1 MRYSVSYAALAAA
14 LVIAQHPALAA
25 APGGEEIVVTA
36 SRAPSGLTRAQLGGS
51 VTLLQPLDL
60 SLRQTR
66 IVSDVLRD
74 VPGIS
79 VSRLGG
85 VGGQTQIRLRGS
97 ESNHTLVLIDGL
109 EASDPFQ
116 GEFDF
121 SALIADDLARIE
133 VLRGQQ
139 SALYGSDAI
148 GGVVNY
154 LTVSGAEA
162 PGVRGR
168 IEGGS
173 FGAYEGA
180 LRLAGADD
188 RLDYVF
194 SAGHRRS
201 DGTPNSR
208 FGSRDL
214 GAENTALSGRLV
226 YRAGPHLRLR
236 ALARYLKA
244 EADVNDQDFAWGSPT
259 YGYVIDSDDRSG
271 IEQLYGLVGA
281 DLDLMDGAWT
291 HSLTLQGVDASRDGF
306 SGGARD
312 SGDEGS
318 RVKLSYVTAWRFG
331 DEAFSHTLTGA
342 IDWKRER
349 FRNSGPGLSPAQ
361 ALERQI
367 ENTGLAAQ
375 YDLLVDGRF
384 GFGAAL
390 RYDENE
396 RFRNAT
402 TWRVQASYRFEG
414 GTRLHAAGGS
424 GIKAPGF
431 YELFGFDP
439 DGFVG
444 NPDLKAERSEGWEA
458 GVEQTL
464 LDGRVRLDA
473 TWFDSRLE
481 DEIYTDFS
489 NWPISTAANRDT
501 TSTQRGVELSAE
513 ALIGEGW
520 RIHAAWTLLDAKED
534 GVREV
539 RRPAHI
545 GSLNLAYVDPGDAFS
560 ATLSVRYNGAMTDN
574 NFTASGGPVVELAA
588 FTLVNL
594 GGEVR
599 LSDSVRLF
607 ARVENLFDA
616 DYEEV
621 YTYRAPG
628 RAAFIGL
635 RAGF

>member
-1 MRYSVSYAALAAA
+1 MRYTVSYAALAAA
-14 LVIAQHPALAA
+14 LAIAQHPALAA

-331 DEAFSHTLTGA
+331 TEAFSHTLTGA

-367 ENTGLAAQ
+367 ENTGLVAQ
-375 YDLLVDGRF
+375 YDLLVDSRF

-402 TWRVQASYRFEG
+402 TWRVQASYRFDG
-414 GTRLHAAGGS
+414 GTRLHAAAGS

-464 LDGRVRLDA
+464 LDERVRLDA

-599 LSDSVRLF
+599 LSDNVRLF